1 MIQDIMYVICGL
13 GNPGEEYTAS
23 RHNIG
28 REIVEA
34 LASAQD
40 IEIVLESKKNA
51 LVGEGKIGKEKI
63 MVVLP
68 ETFMNRSGNAVGK
81 VVKSKK
87 AAEMLVVVHDDLDLP
102 LGKLRI
108 VFGRGSGGHKG
119 VESVKRAIKTNEF
132 VRVRVGIAKSLPAR
146 RAQAG
151 TPKGKVKKPIGEASV
166 QKFVLGKWSTAEEK
180 EIKKIKK
187 QAVEALEVLV
197 KEGRARAMNE
207 FN

>member
-51 LVGEGKIGKEKI
+51 LVGEGKIDKEKI

-81 VVKSKK
+81 IVKSKK
-87 AAEMLVVVHDDLDLP
+87 AAEKLVVVHDDLDLP

-132 VRVRVGIAKSLPAR
+132 VRVRVGIAKS
-146 RAQAG
+146 